1 MKTLTQDCI
10 NWIKDYF
17 KDNPDGKAIIGISG
31 GKDSTV
37 AAALCVE
44 ALGADRVI
52 GVLMP
57 NGKQNDIDDSYE
69 VCGVLGIEH
78 ITANVE
84 NAFSSIC
91 KEVGESLWMYGG
103 AYKTEN
109 HPMVKTNLPARL
121 RMATLY
127 TVAGIFPNSRVV
139 NTCNRSED
147 YVGYSTKYGDAAG
160 DFSPLGNL
168 TVREVLEIG
177 DDLGLPEHLV
187 HKAPSDGMCGKTDED
202 NLGFTYEELDD
213 YIRGTGEVS
222 EETEAKIVKLHTS
235 TRHKYT
241 PMPTFLP
248 AAGSIRRDLGNT
260 PSPTEAG
267 GRNVLAL
274 EKPFKI
280 VYEGAI
286 PLSDEVADS
295 GMIDP
300 KTVTMIS
307 NGGCLCTGLDIALG
321 PRPSVNPTLAKELEM
336 KTDIKNIENELWRS
350 VMSNEIRGIK

>member
-17 KDNPDGKAIIGISG
+17 KDSPDGKAIIGISG

-57 NGKQNDIDDSYE
+57 NGVQADIGDSRE
-69 VCGVLGIEH
+69 VCECLGIYSLE
-78 ITANVE
+78 I
-84 NAFSSIC
+84 II
-91 KEVGESLWMYGG
+91 KE
-103 AYKTEN
+103 AYEEILNGMKIALKEKGWPRPDCGRFN
-109 HPMVKTNLPARL
+109 DMIKTNLPARL

-127 TVAGIFPNSRVV
+127 AVAALYPNSRVV

-177 DDLGLPEHLV
+177 DDLGLPERLV

-202 NLGFTYEELDD
+202 NLGFTYQELDD
-213 YIRGTGEVS
+213 LILGTGEVS
-222 EETEAKIVKLHTS
+222 EETKTKIEQKHKAS
-235 TRHKYT
+235 RHKYV
-241 PMPTFLP
+241 PMPTFRPVCTFTEEDYSKVQRGKRAQCGLLDDYSGGIIDP
-248 AAGSIRRDLGNT
+248 NVVMSIAGCDGI
-260 PSPTEAG
+260 
-267 GRNVLAL
+267 NVHVDIAPDPGDISAAL
-274 EKPFKI
+274 EKN
-280 VYEGAI
+280 
-286 PLSDEVADS
+286 LNTADVIKS
-295 GMIDP
+295 IE
-300 KTVTMIS
+300 
-307 NGGCLCTGLDIALG
+307 
-321 PRPSVNPTLAKELEM
+321 KEM
-336 KTDIKNIENELWRS
+336 WRS
-350 VMSNEIRGIK
+350 VMCNEIRGIK